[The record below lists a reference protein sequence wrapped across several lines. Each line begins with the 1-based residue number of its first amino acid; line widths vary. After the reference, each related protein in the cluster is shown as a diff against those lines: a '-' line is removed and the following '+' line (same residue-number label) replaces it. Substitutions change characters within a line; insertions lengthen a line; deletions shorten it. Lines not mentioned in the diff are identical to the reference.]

1 MLCRGRS
8 RCGGRASASR
18 WLRQR
23 RQRLLQV
30 PTGLVKMSCGSAFAL
45 PAAGTASVSRKPVM
59 CWMQLMWTWMSMQ
72 HRRSCGWCRAPLLR
86 LAAATARAFP
96 TLSSERLRQTLK
108 SRISSRS
115 SRSSPGSRTSR
126 SGPTSCSSH
135 SSRSRLSRRSSRIR
149 DVGFGLESG
158 IWRNHRSCSS
168 SRIITISSSSSNS
181 STSSTRRPD
190 ASRWTWS
197 PRLMRSGIHTQKMSA
212 LHKAGPCHTEV
223 HPPAVP

>member
-115 SRSSPGSRTSR
+115 SRSSSR
-126 SGPTSCSSH
+126 SRCRWNSCFSLSCERVRSQSSH
-135 SSRSRLSRRSSRIR
+135 SCQKK
-149 DVGFGLESG
+149 
-158 IWRNHRSCSS
+158 HRQALTHRPTCHCKIASS
-168 SRIITISSSSSNS
+168 SQSAQRT
-181 STSSTRRPD
+181 TVVL
-190 ASRWTWS
+190 ASRCL
-197 PRLMRSGIHTQKMSA
+197 PRELRFRRADRARYGARMLRVGWASTDQAPIQWAQCQHST
-212 LHKAGPCHTEV
+212 AG
-223 HPPAVP
+223 